1 MSSNNFDLP
10 WFYEEIIDINNE
22 NKFEF
27 NKENLH
33 YCKKVLRI
41 NKNSKIL
48 IFDGYGNSKIADI
61 SFNGKKVIFNNIKLS
76 KTRKQE
82 FNFSIVQSI
91 CEVNKLELVI
101 QKVTELGCEKL
112 FLTNS
117 AYSKK
122 FDIEFLEKKLPRW
135 KKIMASACAQSKN
148 PFLPEIIFASHNE
161 ICEKYKKNS
170 AFKLICLDPH
180 SQKIEFSS
188 IYKYKEKNIIIFIGP
203 EGGYSNEEIMLFE
216 KYNIEKININKFI
229 LRTETASI
237 VGAFLAQIL
246 CNN

>member
-1 MSSNNFDLP
+1 MTSNNFDTP

-33 YCKKVLRI
+33 HCKKVLRI
-41 NKNSKIL
+41 NKNTKIL
-48 IFDGYGNSKIADI
+48 IFDGYGNTKTANIN
-61 SFNGKKVIFNNIKLS
+61 FNGKEVVFNKIKLS
-76 KTRKQE
+76 KTKKQR
-82 FNFSIVQSI
+82 FNFSIVQSL
-91 CEVNKLELVI
+91 CEINKLELI
-101 QKVTELGCEKL
+101 MQKVTELGCEKL

-117 AYSKK
+117 TYSKK
-122 FDIEFLEKKLPRW
+122 FDFEFLEKKLSRW

-148 PFLPEIIFASHNE
+148 PFLPKIIFGSQNE
-161 ICEKYKKNS
+161 ICEKYQKNIE
-170 AFKLICLDPH
+170 FKLICLDPH
-180 SQKIEFSS
+180 TQKIEFSN

-216 KYNIEKININKFI
+216 KYNIEKININKYI

>member
-1 MSSNNFDLP
+1 MSSNNFDKP

-76 KTRKQE
+76 KTKKQK
-82 FNFSIVQSI
+82 FNFSVVQSL

-122 FDIEFLEKKLPRW
+122 FDIEFLEKNFQDGKKLWPVPVHNLRILFYLKLSLLVIMKFVKNT
-135 KKIMASACAQSKN
+135 KKIVYLS
-148 PFLPEIIFASHNE
+148 
-161 ICEKYKKNS
+161 
-170 AFKLICLDPH
+170 
-180 SQKIEFSS
+180 
-188 IYKYKEKNIIIFIGP
+188 
-203 EGGYSNEEIMLFE
+203 
-216 KYNIEKININKFI
+216 
-229 LRTETASI
+229 
-237 VGAFLAQIL
+237 
-246 CNN
+246 

>member
-1 MSSNNFDLP
+1 MSLNNFDTP
-10 WFYEEIIDINNE
+10 WFFEEIIDINNE

-33 YCKKVLRI
+33 HCKKVLRI
-41 NKNSKIL
+41 HKESKIL
-48 IFDGYGNSKIADI
+48 IFDGHGNSKTANIN
-61 SFNGKKVIFNNIKLS
+61 FNGKEVIFNNIKLS
-76 KTRKQE
+76 KTKKQR
-82 FNFSIVQSI
+82 FNFFLVQSL
-91 CEVNKLELVI
+91 CETNKLELII

-117 AYSKK
+117 IYSKK
-122 FDIEFLEKKLPRW
+122 FEIEFLEKKLSRW

-148 PFLPEIIFASHNE
+148 PFLPEIIFGNQNE
-161 ICEKYKKNS
+161 ICEKYQKNN

-180 SQKIEFSS
+180 TQKIEFSN
-188 IYKYKEKNIIIFIGP
+188 IHKYKEKNIIIFIGP
-203 EGGYSNEEIMLFE
+203 EGGYSHEEIKLFE
-216 KYNIEKININKFI
+216 KYNIEKININKYI
-229 LRTETASI
+229 LRTETASV